1 MACAPKSSRIGA
13 KLTATQKAER
23 RHRLDALTGAID
35 NAKEAY
41 AQEAIDIAQKH
52 GR

>member
-1 MACAPKSSRIGA
+1 MARAPKPRRTRA
-13 KLTATQKAER
+13 KLTTAQKAER
-23 RHRLDALTGAID
+23 RNKLDALTGAID

-41 AQEAIDIAQKH
+41 AQEAIDIAQTH